1 MKGTQINPQMI
12 WHNSLFC
19 KLYVGFNVKFDLEN
33 SQADVVWDKSFCF
46 PHLLFTWSLIGGNMS
61 SKSSFE
67 FALALSI
74 ILFGENNGQV
84 DKSIHGTI
92 LMA

>member
-1 MKGTQINPQMI
+1 MI

-33 SQADVVWDKSFCF
+33 SQADVIWDKSLCS
-46 PHLLFTWSLIGGNMS
+46 LQMLFTWTLIGGNMS
-61 SKSSFE
+61 SKSFLE
-67 FALALSI
+67 FALALSK
-74 ILFGENNGQV
+74 ILFGEKYGQV
-84 DKSIHGTI
+84 DKSIHVTN